1 MGKREQ
7 WQAYID
13 DALLKT
19 NLVTK
24 GAIHGRDGV
33 QWAASKDFQVS
44 LFFKFRV
51 VNQCRLL
58 DPCWGY
64 L

>member
-7 WQAYID
+7 WQAHVD

-24 GAIHGRDGV
+24 AAIHGRDGV
-33 QWAASKDFQVS
+33 QWASSKDFQVS
-44 LFFKFRV
+44 RS
-51 VNQCRLL
+51 RLVRS
-58 DPCWGY
+58 CIVFVFTKIF
-64 L
+64 